1 MKVII
6 RNVDREPFNKELELS
21 ETAGSYPHLQIQY
34 KSDAVLTVGLK
45 PDSLVELVLTGKN
58 LELKRGA
65 GILRPHQM
73 ERLVAVDDHLEP
85 AQGEG
90 KREKKKGIPF
100 HIKIKDNTKFLYET
114 AIAVGHYERSVF
126 KGIHLE
132 LFRFA
137 TTIVTLMVKS
147 GPMLDLFLN
156 NGTILRVDGKNEEQ
170 MVMSTER

>member
-21 ETAGSYPHLQIQY
+21 ETVSSYPHLQIQY

-65 GILRPHQM
+65 GILLPQQM
-73 ERLVAVDDHLEP
+73 EFLVAVDERLEP
-85 AQGEG
+85 VQGEG

-114 AIAVGHYERSVF
+114 AIEVGHYERSVF
-126 KGIHLE
+126 KGTHLE

-156 NGTILRVDGKNEEQ
+156 NGTILHVDGKNEEQ
-170 MVMSTER
+170 TVMSTER

>member
-1 MKVII
+1 MKVSI
-6 RNVDREPFNKELELS
+6 RNVDREPFIKELELS

-34 KSDAVLTVGLK
+34 KRDAVLTVGLK

-65 GILRPHQM
+65 GILRSHQM
-73 ERLVAVDDHLEP
+73 EPLVAVDERLEP
-85 AQGEG
+85 TQGEG

-114 AIAVGHYERSVF
+114 AIDVGHYERSVF
-126 KGIHLE
+126 KGTHLE